1 MSYLGPSGINTLFY
15 SPGNIKSGMSYTTW
29 NGGQPG
35 SSNTQTTTSDT
46 SNLYNCMATA
56 QIGATLS
63 AITTNPT
70 TSKARYKSSLEQLQ
84 KHFLQK

>member
-1 MSYLGPSGINTLFY
+1 MVILKAEYHI
-15 SPGNIKSGMSYTTW
+15 TTW
-29 NGGQPG
+29 SGGQPG

-70 TSKARYKSSLEQLQ
+70 TSKASYKSSLEQLQ
-84 KHFLQK
+84 KHCLQK